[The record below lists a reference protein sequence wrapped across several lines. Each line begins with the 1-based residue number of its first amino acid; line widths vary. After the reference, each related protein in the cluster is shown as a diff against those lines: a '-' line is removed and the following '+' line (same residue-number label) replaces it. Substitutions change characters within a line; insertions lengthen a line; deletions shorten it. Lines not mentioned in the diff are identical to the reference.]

1 MENDYECPRCH
12 NVFPSSNKIMHD
24 VRCTEQ
30 KPLPND
36 KNNIEAPKPIENKE
50 ENVPQLSQLVN
61 IIDFQDDNINKMNN
75 NSNNDNNFNLNFDNK
90 KNNINDN
97 NNFNFDLND
106 NNNNNNNNIN
116 NNYDFNFNFDNNNN
130 NLNKNND
137 NNDNNKNNLDFN
149 FNFDNNNDNLNK
161 NNDNNDNNFDFNF
174 NFDNN
179 NSNNNNN
186 NNNKKFDNINAFND
200 IINEPQEDEF
210 PKVFECEICHEMF
223 MEKERKDHMLCHN
236 LENDDKK
243 NLLRISRI
251 DVEEQKRIEKQ
262 IEKNN
267 RRKLI
272 NQHRINQNNFN
283 NNNNI
288 DDINNIS
295 NGNNINNNRRN
306 YNNNYIHHNNRSNPN
321 NNDNINVNQRMDIRI
336 RERGPN
342 VEVHVV
348 QNNPNNERPNI
359 QRYHRRYRNTN
370 NNINNNNINNN
381 NFPNF
386 NRVHPINPIS
396 FNRPRPIQRFVPFQD
411 INNRFSIR
419 AIFENMY
426 ENLDNSVRATD
437 KQILKNLPETQIE
450 DVSKLDPEKK
460 NCVICLED
468 FKNKDKAI
476 ILPCIHL
483 FHKTCINNWLKKKN
497 TCPICKFKLT
507 GSNIDSQ
514 NNNFQ

>member
-24 VRCTEQ
+24 TRCTEQ
-30 KPLPND
+30 NPLPNN

-106 NNNNNNNNIN
+106 NNNNNNNNNIN

-130 NLNKNND
+130 LNKNNN
-137 NNDNNKNNLDFN
+137 NNDNNK
-149 FNFDNNNDNLNK
+149 
-161 NNDNNDNNFDFNF
+161 NNFDFNF

-186 NNNKKFDNINAFND
+186 NYNKKFDNINDFND
-200 IINEPQEDEF
+200 ILNEPQEDEF

-267 RRKLI
+267 RRKMI
-272 NQHRINQNNFN
+272 NQHRINQNNFNN

-321 NNDNINVNQRMDIRI
+321 NNDNININQRMDIRI

-370 NNINNNNINNN
+370 NNNINNN

-386 NRVHPINPIS
+386 NIVHPIHPINPIS

>member
-30 KPLPND
+30 NPLPNN
-36 KNNIEAPKPIENKE
+36 KNNIEEPKPIENKE

-61 IIDFQDDNINKMNN
+61 IIDFQDDNINKINN
-75 NSNNDNNFNLNFDNK
+75 NSNDDNNFNLNFDNK

-106 NNNNNNNNIN
+106 NNNNNNNNNIN

-130 NLNKNND
+130 LNKNND
-137 NNDNNKNNLDFN
+137 NNDNNK
-149 FNFDNNNDNLNK
+149 
-161 NNDNNDNNFDFNF
+161 NNFDFNF

-186 NNNKKFDNINAFND
+186 NNNKKFDNINDFND
-200 IINEPQEDEF
+200 ILNEPQEDEF

-321 NNDNINVNQRMDIRI
+321 NNDNININQRMDIRI

-370 NNINNNNINNN
+370 NNNINNN

-386 NRVHPINPIS
+386 NIVQPINPIS

>member
-24 VRCTEQ
+24 TRCTEQ
-30 KPLPND
+30 NPLPNN
-36 KNNIEAPKPIENKE
+36 KNNIEAPEPIENKE
-50 ENVPQLSQLVN
+50 ENVPQLSQSVN
-61 IIDFQDDNINKMNN
+61 IIDFQGDNINKINN
-75 NSNNDNNFNLNFDNK
+75 NSNDDNNFNLNFDNK

-97 NNFNFDLND
+97 NNFNFNLND
-106 NNNNNNNNIN
+106 NNNNNNNNKN

-130 NLNKNND
+130 LNKNNDNNNDNNKNNFDFNFDNNNLNKNND
-137 NNDNNKNNLDFN
+137 NNKNNFDFN
-149 FNFDNNNDNLNK
+149 FNFDNNNNNLNK

-186 NNNKKFDNINAFND
+186 NNNKKFDNINDFND
-200 IINEPQEDEF
+200 ILNEPQEDEF

-283 NNNNI
+283 NNNNNI

-321 NNDNINVNQRMDIRI
+321 NNDNININQRMDIRI

-359 QRYHRRYRNTN
+359 QR
-370 NNINNNNINNN
+370 
-381 NFPNF
+381 
-386 NRVHPINPIS
+386 S